1 MQLVRCS
8 ARSNTGR
15 IVFRGSYPIPAFP
28 APHPGESLPPN
39 EDPTPEQILDPPLCS
54 YVLSEE
60 QYSDP
65 QPDGRPVGERLGAH
79 GLTVPRI
86 GRHDYWVVPMDQP
99 HCG

>member
-1 MQLVRCS
+1 LHS

-28 APHPGESLPPN
+28 APHPGESLPPD

-86 GRHDYWVVPMDQP
+86 GRHDYWVVPMDPP